1 MSENYENGQF
11 EPAEQGTVRRA
22 MPTAQLERAGAG
34 APGGRPGADL
44 GPVGDLPP
52 EKLSLAKRVVAA
64 ICIAALALIS
74 FFPLASVASSPT
86 TYQATI
92 DSLDAKAQTVTVLI
106 GTTAAVSTAITVIP
120 GDTATPLA
128 EKFMDLSADFA
139 IVLGAIYL
147 EKYMLTIF
155 GLAAFRVIIPVACL
169 LGIGCLFALEN
180 LELQARLRSIIL
192 KLVLFAVA
200 MLIVVPASVSVSNL
214 IEETYHYDA
223 AAVAAEF
230 QEGVDSSSAT
240 TESGSTSATTESGS
254 SSASDSSS
262 SSDSD
267 NPVEN
272 FLNWAGSVGDTVS
285 SAVSNAADAVTSNV
299 TGVLDKAKQMVSNV
313 IEAFAVMIV
322 TNCVVPIVVMLIF
335 IWLINVLLG
344 VNIQVPARPGAAFM
358 QKRRASRAGSIQ
370 KQ

>member
-34 APGGRPGADL
+34 VPGGRPGADL

-64 ICIAALALIS
+64 ICIAALALVS

-92 DSLDAKAQTVTVLI
+92 DSLDAKAQTVSVLI

-192 KLVLFAVA
+192 KLVLFAAA

-230 QEGVDSSSAT
+230 QDGVETSSAT
-240 TESGSTSATTESGS
+240 TESDSATATTESGS
-254 SSASDSSS
+254 ASTSST
-262 SSDSD
+262 DSD

-285 SAVSNAADAVTSNV
+285 SAVSDAADAVTSGV
-299 TGVLDKAKQMVSNV
+299 TGVLDKAKQMVSDV

-358 QKRRASRAGSIQ
+358 QKRRASRAGSVQ

>member
-11 EPAEQGTVRRA
+11 EPAEQETVRRV

-34 APGGRPGADL
+34 MPGGRPGADL
-44 GPVGDLPP
+44 GPAGDLPP

-64 ICIAALALIS
+64 ICIAALALVS
-74 FFPLASVASSPT
+74 FFPLANIASSPT

-92 DSLDAKAQTVTVLI
+92 DSLDAKAQTVSVLI

-155 GLAAFRVIIPVACL
+155 GLAAFRVIVPIACL

-192 KLVLFAVA
+192 KLVLFAMA

-230 QEGVDSSSAT
+230 QEGVETSSAT
-240 TESGSTSATTESGS
+240 TESDSATAMTENST
-254 SSASDSSS
+254 AS

-285 SAVSNAADAVTSNV
+285 SAVSDAADAVTSGV
-299 TGVLDKAKQMVSNV
+299 TGVLDKAKQMVSDV

>member
-34 APGGRPGADL
+34 VPGGRPGADL

-64 ICIAALALIS
+64 ICIAALALVS

-92 DSLDAKAQTVTVLI
+92 DSLDAKAQTVSVLI

-192 KLVLFAVA
+192 KLVLFAAA

-230 QEGVDSSSAT
+230 QDGVETSSAT
-240 TESGSTSATTESGS
+240 TESDSATATTESGS
-254 SSASDSSS
+254 ASTSST
-262 SSDSD
+262 DSD

-285 SAVSNAADAVTSNV
+285 SAVSDAADAVTSGV
-299 TGVLDKAKQMVSNV
+299 TGVLDKAKQMVSDV

-358 QKRRASRAGSIQ
+358 QKRRVSRAGSIQ